1 MGGSNNYRSS
11 VIDTGVLVQ
20 AFVLP
25 QPEKFFFHHLDNLKP
40 SLHPI
45 KGMPHTYLF
54 RFQLIICLFNLTE
67 VKSPVGQILHVD
79 KAVLAVEQNK
89 VLIPPSYN
97 RYVAWGFADLS
108 LRIGNYE
115 SDKAV
120 FVSESVVQNNGEIL
134 ACVCPS
140 PKLIVTAGTSTVSFF

>member
-1 MGGSNNYRSS
+1 M
-11 VIDTGVLVQ
+11 
-20 AFVLP
+20 
-25 QPEKFFFHHLDNLKP
+25 
-40 SLHPI
+40 
-45 KGMPHTYLF
+45 
-54 RFQLIICLFNLTE
+54 
-67 VKSPVGQILHVD
+67 GQILHVD

-89 VLIPPSYN
+89 VLIPPAYN

-120 FVSESVVQNNGEIL
+120 FISESVVQNNGEIL

-140 PKLIVTAGTSTVSFF
+140 SKLIVTAGTSTVSFLHLLFIF

>member
-1 MGGSNNYRSS
+1 M
-11 VIDTGVLVQ
+11 
-20 AFVLP
+20 
-25 QPEKFFFHHLDNLKP
+25 
-40 SLHPI
+40 
-45 KGMPHTYLF
+45 
-54 RFQLIICLFNLTE
+54 
-67 VKSPVGQILHVD
+67 
-79 KAVLAVEQNK
+79 
-89 VLIPPSYN
+89 PPSYN

-140 PKLIVTAGTSTVSFF
+140 PKLIVTAGTSTVSPFFSLLVKSTG